1 MKNISTALLNFHKE
15 IGKIKKDSNNP
26 FFKSKYASLSNILSV
41 IKEPLNSSNLVI
53 VQVPTD
59 SCQLRTMIIHTE
71 SGESIEG
78 IATMLIAKNDIQ
90 GQGSALTYMRRYA
103 LGSMLGLN
111 IDEDDDG
118 NIASVKAVAKPVYQK
133 PAVKPQPAVAKPQI
147 TEEEFK
153 TAIKKMLENSTIKPE
168 SKAPEV
174 KKFLEMK
181 FTISKE
187 YEDKIENEI
196 FAQVFN

>member
-1 MKNISTALLNFHKE
+1 MKNIATALLNFHKE
-15 IGKIKKDSNNP
+15 IGKISKDSSNP
-26 FFKSKYASLSNILSV
+26 FFKSKYASLSNILSA
-41 IKEPLNSSNLVI
+41 IKEPLNKSNLVI
-53 VQVPTD
+53 VQVPTE
-59 SCQLRTMIIHTE
+59 SRGLRTVIMHTE
-71 SGESIEG
+71 SGEMIEG
-78 IATMLIAKNDIQ
+78 TATMLIVKDDIQ
-90 GQGSALTYMRRYA
+90 GQGSAITYMRRYA

-111 IDEDDDG
+111 IDDDDDG
-118 NIASVKAVAKPVYQK
+118 NIASTKQAPKPAYQK
-133 PAVKPQPAVAKPQI
+133 PVVKPVVAKPQI

-187 YEDKIENEI
+187 YEDKIESEI
-196 FAQVFN
+196 FAQVFNS